1 MVERLLPKQDIVG
14 SSPIT
19 RSFLR
24 KPILSIGFFVRQV
37 SMITRFLFEL
47 GYGQYKWFA
56 IISAELLLYQ
66 FEPRENGSG
75 DGLVK
80 MQGAEGAIHGFSR

>member
-1 MVERLLPKQDIVG
+1 
-14 SSPIT
+14 
-19 RSFLR
+19 
-24 KPILSIGFFVRQV
+24 
-37 SMITRFLFEL
+37 MITRFLFEL